1 MKLSETQLKIL
12 NDKNPRVVVVA
23 SAASGKTRLLTEKVR
38 QVLRD
43 GADPS
48 KVAVIT
54 FTNLAAEELRQR
66 LGDDYKEGMFMGTI
80 HSLANYFLL
89 SNGIDTNKY
98 LKSERFNELFS
109 LVNKNQECIG
119 EIDFLLLDEAQ
130 DSSKLQF
137 EFIFDMIKPKSFFVV
152 GDPKQSIYGWN
163 GGDPRLLIDLGRT
176 EGVSVHSLN
185 QNYRNAQNILLFA
198 KDIISKTGLI
208 DDSIPMRNSM
218 GESLSTRAKFEF
230 NCQDN
235 KTKRGFW

>member
-1 MKLSETQLKIL
+1 MKLSEMQLKIL
-12 NDKNPRVVVVA
+12 NDKNPKVVVVA

-98 LKSERFNELFS
+98 IKSERFNELFS

-137 EFIFDMIKPKSFFVV
+137 EFIFDMIKPKSF
-152 GDPKQSIYGWN
+152 
-163 GGDPRLLIDLGRT
+163 L
-176 EGVSVHSLN
+176 
-185 QNYRNAQNILLFA
+185 
-198 KDIISKTGLI
+198 
-208 DDSIPMRNSM
+208 
-218 GESLSTRAKFEF
+218 
-230 NCQDN
+230 
-235 KTKRGFW
+235 